1 AFTPHLMEIAQRIY
15 SMERVILNREGIR
28 RKDDLMPERITTETL
43 PSGPT
48 KGRII
53 TDAMYDVM
61 LNEYYALRGWDSDGV
76 VTEATKEKWGLK
88 ELLA

>member
-1 AFTPHLMEIAQRIY
+1 MQ
-15 SMERVILNREGIR
+15 
-28 RKDDLMPERITTETL
+28 KDDRKILI
-43 PSGPT
+43 
-48 KGRII
+48 
-53 TDAMYDVM
+53 DAMYDVM